1 MSILASKKMKTI
13 IIIGLV
19 AIAVVAVWA
28 VKNTLNDSTKMG
40 TGNPDFALDV
50 TEKLDLEH
58 LKSYGLPIIIDFGA
72 DYCQPCREFAP
83 ILKTLNEEYQ
93 GKAIIRYVDVAK
105 YQELA
110 DGFPVSVIPTQ
121 ILIDAS
127 GNPYVPRDA
136 SAIPMKMYS
145 DQNTGLHTYT
155 AHEGGLTKT
164 QAEMILKEM
173 GIK

>member
-1 MSILASKKMKTI
+1 MSILANKKAKTI

-19 AIAVVAVWA
+19 LIAVTVVWT
-28 VKNTLNDSTKMG
+28 VKNTLADGAAKGN
-40 TGNPDFALDV
+40 GNPDFALDV
-50 TEKLDLEH
+50 TETLDLDH
-58 LKSYGLPIIIDFGA
+58 LKTYGVPIIIDFGA

-83 ILKTLNEEYQ
+83 ILKDLNEEYQ

-105 YQELA
+105 YQDLVE
-110 DGFPVSVIPTQ
+110 GFPVSVIPTQ

-127 GNPYVPRDA
+127 GNPYVPKDA

-145 DQNTGLHTYT
+145 DQNTGLRTFT

-164 QAEMILKEM
+164 QAETILKEM
-173 GIK
+173 GMK